1 MPVQLTPEG
10 FLFLSAP
17 AGSLQK
23 GELFLFWFFNVLLL
37 IGLDI
42 LLKGLAMIATLVL
55 EDGTVIE
62 GQAFGAESDA
72 VFELVFN
79 TSMTGYQEI
88 LTDPSYRGQGVL
100 FTVSHI
106 GNVGINLEDD
116 ESAKPQVS
124 AAVIRSLSPV
134 VSNWRS
140 ALSLPEWLRQ
150 HDVPGISGVDT
161 RWLTRKLRDGGTQ
174 KAALST
180 KGTSANELLKLVR
193 DWEGL
198 DGRDMVKEVTCE
210 EIYDWKDDAGSKWIE
225 RHGHSIFDH
234 RMSNN
239 EYRIVAFDFG
249 IKENILRH
257 LSSYGANVTVVPA
270 DTTAEEVLALKPD
283 GVFLSNGPGDPAG
296 LPYAVA
302 AVSGLIESGMPIFG
316 ICLGHQLIGRALGA
330 DTHKLKF
337 GHHGGNHP
345 VQYLPNGEVLITAQ
359 NHNYC
364 VTESDLNK
372 DEVEITYRSL
382 NDDSVEGLRMKN
394 RPVFSVQFHPEAA
407 PGPHD
412 AHDIFDKFFKL
423 IGGRMQFKFQS
434 SIGGLETPFASVPS
448 DSINGGSL

>member
-1 MPVQLTPEG
+1 MKL
-10 FLFLSAP
+10 
-17 AGSLQK
+17 
-23 GELFLFWFFNVLLL
+23 
-37 IGLDI
+37 
-42 LLKGLAMIATLVL
+42 ATLVL
-55 EDGTVIE
+55 QDGTVIE
-62 GQAFGAESDA
+62 GQAFGAETDA

-140 ALSLPEWLRQ
+140 ALSLSEWLTQ
-150 HDVPGISGVDT
+150 HGVPGISGVDT

-180 KGTSANELLKLVR
+180 KGTSPEKLLAMTR
-193 DWEGL
+193 EWTGL

-210 EIYDWKDDAGSKWIE
+210 ESYRWVDDEGSQWIKPVSSDQLSVVN
-225 RHGHSIFDH
+225 RPWS
-234 RMSNN
+234 
-239 EYRIVAFDFG
+239 IVAYDFG

-270 DTTAEEVLALKPD
+270 DTSAEEVLAMKPD

-296 LPYAVA
+296 LPYAVE
-302 AVSGLIESGMPIFG
+302 AVEKLIASNVPIFG

-330 DTHKLKF
+330 DTHRLKF

-345 VQYLPNGEVLITAQ
+345 VQHLPSGEVLITAQ

-364 VTESDLNK
+364 VTEGDLNK
-372 DEVEITYRSL
+372 DEVEITYKSL
-382 NDDSVEGLRMKN
+382 NDDSLEGLRMKN
-394 RPVFSVQFHPEAA
+394 KPVFSVQFHPESA

-412 AHDIFDKFFKL
+412 AHDIFSEFFQL
-423 IGGRMQFKFQS
+423 IKGRHENK
-434 SIGGLETPFASVPS
+434 
-448 DSINGGSL
+448 

>member
-1 MPVQLTPEG
+1 MT
-10 FLFLSAP
+10 
-17 AGSLQK
+17 
-23 GELFLFWFFNVLLL
+23 
-37 IGLDI
+37 
-42 LLKGLAMIATLVL
+42 ATLVL
-55 EDGTVIE
+55 EDGTIIE
-62 GQAFGAESDA
+62 GKAFGAQTDV

-140 ALSLPEWLRQ
+140 ALSLSDWLAN
-150 HDVPGISGVDT
+150 HNVPAISGVDT
-161 RWLTRKLRDGGTQ
+161 RWLTRKLRDGGIQ

-180 KGTSANELLKLVR
+180 QGTSAETLLKMAR

-198 DGRDMVKEVTCE
+198 DGRDVVKEVTCAE
-210 EIYDWKDDAGSKWIE
+210 PYHWVDDEGSKWVKNSGQWTVDSE
-225 RHGHSIFDH
+225 RSTVN
-234 RMSNN
+234 RLWS
-239 EYRIVAFDFG
+239 IVAYDFG

-270 DTTAEEVLALKPD
+270 DASAEEVLALQPD
-283 GVFLSNGPGDPAG
+283 GIFLSNGPGDPAG
-296 LPYAVA
+296 LPYAVK
-302 AVSGLIESGMPIFG
+302 AVSELIESDIPIFG

-337 GHHGGNHP
+337 GHHGANHP
-345 VQYLPNGEVLITAQ
+345 VQHLPSGKVLITAQ

-364 VTESDLNK
+364 VSEGELNK
-372 DEVEITYRSL
+372 DEVEITYKSL
-382 NDDSVEGLRMKN
+382 NDESLEGLRMKN
-394 RPVFSVQFHPEAA
+394 KPVFSVQFHPEAA
-407 PGPHD
+407 SGPHD
-412 AHDIFDKFFKL
+412 AQDIFSDFFKM
-423 IGGRMQFKFQS
+423 IERQ
-434 SIGGLETPFASVPS
+434 
-448 DSINGGSL
+448 

>member
-1 MPVQLTPEG
+1 MKL
-10 FLFLSAP
+10 
-17 AGSLQK
+17 
-23 GELFLFWFFNVLLL
+23 
-37 IGLDI
+37 
-42 LLKGLAMIATLVL
+42 ATLVL

-62 GQAFGAESDA
+62 GQAFGAETDS

-88 LTDPSYRGQGVL
+88 FTDPSYRGQGVL
-100 FTVSHI
+100 FTVAHI

-116 ESAKPQVS
+116 ESPRPQVS
-124 AAVIRSLSPV
+124 AAVVRSLSPA

-140 ALSLPEWLRQ
+140 ALSLSAWLGDY
-150 HDVPGISGVDT
+150 DVPGISGVDT

-180 KGTSANELLKLVR
+180 KGTSVVDLLKMTH
-193 DWEGL
+193 DWPGL

-210 EIYDWKDDAGSKWIE
+210 ESYHWVDDAGSNWVRNPE
-225 RHGHSIFDH
+225 QSRVN
-234 RMSNN
+234 RQWAV
-239 EYRIVAFDFG
+239 VAYDFG

-270 DTTAEEVLALKPD
+270 DTTAVEVLDMKPD
-283 GVFLSNGPGDPAG
+283 GIFLSNGPGDPAG
-296 LPYAVA
+296 LPYAVE
-302 AVSGLIESGMPIFG
+302 AVSSLIESGIPVFG

-345 VQYLPNGEVLITAQ
+345 VQYLPNGRVLITAQ

-364 VTESDLNK
+364 VAAGDLNP
-372 DEVEITYRSL
+372 DEVDITYKSL

-394 RPVFSVQFHPEAA
+394 KPVLSVQFHPESA

-412 AHDIFDKFFKL
+412 AHNIFEEFF
-423 IGGRMQFKFQS
+423 
-434 SIGGLETPFASVPS
+434 
-448 DSINGGSL
+448 SLMREKTIHAKAH

>member
-1 MPVQLTPEG
+1 
-10 FLFLSAP
+10 
-17 AGSLQK
+17 
-23 GELFLFWFFNVLLL
+23 
-37 IGLDI
+37 
-42 LLKGLAMIATLVL
+42 MIATFVL
-55 EDGTVIE
+55 EDGTAIT
-62 GQAFGAESDA
+62 GQAFGAETDA

-100 FTVSHI
+100 FTVAHI

-124 AAVIRSLSPV
+124 AVVIRSLSPV

-140 ALSLPEWLRQ
+140 ALSVSEWLTG
-150 HDVPGISGVDT
+150 HGVPGISGVDT

-180 KGTSANELLKLVR
+180 KGTAADQLLKMAR
-193 DWEGL
+193 EWDGL
-198 DGRDMVKEVTCE
+198 DGRDMVREVTCE
-210 EIYDWKDDAGSKWIE
+210 EPYHWVDDAGSKWVESKDEGRRMKDE
-225 RHGHSIFDH
+225 RLS
-234 RMSNN
+234 
-239 EYRIVAFDFG
+239 IVAYDFG

-270 DTTAEEVLALKPD
+270 DTTAEEALALRPD

-296 LPYAVA
+296 LPYAVE
-302 AVSGLIESGMPIFG
+302 AVSGLIESDVPIFG

-345 VQYLPNGEVLITAQ
+345 VQYLPTGEVLITAQ

-364 VTESDLNK
+364 VAAGDLNP
-372 DEVEITYRSL
+372 DEVEITYKSL
-382 NDDSVEGLRMKN
+382 NDDSLEGLQMKN
-394 RPVFSVQFHPEAA
+394 KPVFSVQFHPEAA

-412 AHDIFDKFFKL
+412 AHAIFAEFFK
-423 IGGRMQFKFQS
+423 R
-434 SIGGLETPFASVPS
+434 LEAAWIKKNS
-448 DSINGGSL
+448 

>member
-1 MPVQLTPEG
+1 
-10 FLFLSAP
+10 
-17 AGSLQK
+17 
-23 GELFLFWFFNVLLL
+23 
-37 IGLDI
+37 
-42 LLKGLAMIATLVL
+42 MIATLVL

-62 GQAFGAESDA
+62 GQAFGAENDV

-116 ESAKPQVS
+116 ESGKPQVS

-140 ALSLPEWLRQ
+140 ALPLSDWLTQ
-150 HDVPGISGVDT
+150 YGVPGISGVDT

-180 KGTSANELLKLVR
+180 KGTSADLLLKMAR
-193 DWEGL
+193 EWSGL

-210 EIYDWKDDAGSKWIE
+210 ETYHWMDDAGSKWVE
-225 RHGHSIFDH
+225 RHDHSIVDN
-234 RMSNN
+234 RTSNN
-239 EYRIVAFDFG
+239 KYRIVAYDFG

-257 LSSYGANVTVVPA
+257 LSSYGAQVTVVPA
-270 DTTAEEVLALKPD
+270 DTTSEEVLAMKPD

-296 LPYAVA
+296 LPYAVE
-302 AVSGLIESGMPIFG
+302 AVSELIESDVPIFG
-316 ICLGHQLIGRALGA
+316 ICLGHQLIGRAIGA

-364 VTESDLNK
+364 VIEGDLNQ
-372 DEVEITYRSL
+372 DEVEITYKSL
-382 NDDSVEGLRMKN
+382 NDDSLEGLRMRNK
-394 RPVFSVQFHPEAA
+394 PVFSVQFHPEAA

-412 AHDIFDKFFKL
+412 SHDIFGEFFKL
-423 IGGRMQFKFQS
+423 IHVRSENLGMKFT
-434 SIGGLETPFASVPS
+434 LTNYAMRPLH
-448 DSINGGSL
+448 D

>member
-1 MPVQLTPEG
+1 
-10 FLFLSAP
+10 
-17 AGSLQK
+17 
-23 GELFLFWFFNVLLL
+23 
-37 IGLDI
+37 
-42 LLKGLAMIATLVL
+42 MIATLVL

-62 GQAFGAESDA
+62 GKAFGAETDA

-106 GNVGINLEDD
+106 GNVGINVEDD

-124 AAVIRSLSPV
+124 AAVIRALSPI

-140 ALSLPEWLRQ
+140 ALSLSNWLAQ
-150 HDVPGISGVDT
+150 HGVPGISGVDT

-180 KGTSANELLKLVR
+180 KGTSAESLLKMAR
-193 DWEGL
+193 EWSGL

-210 EIYDWKDDAGSKWIE
+210 EAYHWADDAGSKWVNSKLVTGNLPITN
-225 RHGHSIFDH
+225 HH
-234 RMSNN
+234 
-239 EYRIVAFDFG
+239 IVAYDFG

-257 LSSYGANVTVVPA
+257 LSSFGANVTVVPA
-270 DTTAEEVLALKPD
+270 DTTADDVLALKPD
-283 GVFLSNGPGDPAG
+283 GIFLSNGPGDPAG
-296 LPYAVA
+296 LPYAVD
-302 AVSGLIESGMPIFG
+302 AVEKLIESNVPMFG

-330 DTHKLKF
+330 DTHRLKF

-345 VQYLPNGEVLITAQ
+345 VQYLPTGEVLITAQ

-364 VTESDLNK
+364 VTAGDLNK
-372 DEVEITYRSL
+372 DEVEITYKSL
-382 NDDSVEGLRMKN
+382 NDDSLEGIRVKN
-394 RPVFSVQFHPEAA
+394 KPVFSVQFHPESA

-412 AHDIFDKFFKL
+412 AHDIFGEFFKM
-423 IGGRMQFKFQS
+423 IGGK
-434 SIGGLETPFASVPS
+434 
-448 DSINGGSL
+448 

>member
-1 MPVQLTPEG
+1 MK
-10 FLFLSAP
+10 F
-17 AGSLQK
+17 
-23 GELFLFWFFNVLLL
+23 
-37 IGLDI
+37 
-42 LLKGLAMIATLVL
+42 ATLVL

-62 GQAFGAESDA
+62 GQAFGADADA

-106 GNVGINLEDD
+106 GNVGINTEDD
-116 ESAKPQVS
+116 ESAHPQVS
-124 AAVIRSLSPV
+124 AAVIRALSPV

-140 ALSLPEWLRQ
+140 ALSLSDWLKQ
-150 HDVPGISGVDT
+150 HNVPGISGVDT

-180 KGTSANELLKLVR
+180 KGTSAETLLKMAR
-193 DWEGL
+193 EWSGL

-210 EIYDWKDDAGSKWIE
+210 ETYHWADDAGSKWVERSDNSKIE
-225 RHGHSIFDH
+225 H
-234 RMSNN
+234 RKSNN
-239 EYRIVAFDFG
+239 EYRIVAYDFG

-270 DTTAEEVLALKPD
+270 DTSAEDVLALNPD
-283 GVFLSNGPGDPAG
+283 GIFLSNGPGDPAG
-296 LPYAVA
+296 LPYAVE
-302 AVSGLIESGMPIFG
+302 AVEKLIKSNVPMFG

-330 DTHKLKF
+330 DTHRLKF

-345 VQYLPNGEVLITAQ
+345 VQHLPSGEVLITAQ

-364 VTESDLNK
+364 VTAGDLNK
-372 DEVEITYRSL
+372 NEVEITYKSL
-382 NDDSVEGLRMKN
+382 NDDSLEGIRMKKK
-394 RPVFSVQFHPEAA
+394 PVFSVQFHPESA

-412 AHDIFDKFFKL
+412 AHDIFGEFFNM
-423 IGGRMQFKFQS
+423 IGGK
-434 SIGGLETPFASVPS
+434 
-448 DSINGGSL
+448 

>member
-1 MPVQLTPEG
+1 MK
-10 FLFLSAP
+10 F
-17 AGSLQK
+17 
-23 GELFLFWFFNVLLL
+23 
-37 IGLDI
+37 
-42 LLKGLAMIATLVL
+42 ATLVL
-55 EDGTVIE
+55 QDGTVIE
-62 GQAFGAESDA
+62 GQAFGAETDT

-106 GNVGINLEDD
+106 GNVGINTEDD

-140 ALSLPEWLRQ
+140 ALSLSTWLTQ
-150 HDVPGISGVDT
+150 HGVPGISGVDT

-180 KGTSANELLKLVR
+180 KGTSADVLLQMAR
-193 DWEGL
+193 DWSGL

-210 EIYDWKDDAGSKWIE
+210 ESYRWVDDEGSKWVGENEEVRMQNAEYETMGENSAFHIL
-225 RHGHSIFDH
+225 HSAFH
-234 RMSNN
+234 V
-239 EYRIVAFDFG
+239 VAYDFG

-257 LSSYGANVTVVPA
+257 LSSYGASVTVVPA
-270 DTTAEEVLALKPD
+270 DTTADEVLALKPD

-296 LPYAVA
+296 LPYAVE
-302 AVSGLIESGMPIFG
+302 AVSGLIESGVPMFG
-316 ICLGHQLIGRALGA
+316 ICLGHQFIGRALGA
-330 DTHKLKF
+330 DTHRLKF

-345 VQYLPNGEVLITAQ
+345 VQHLPSGKVLITAQ

-364 VTESDLNK
+364 VTEGDLNK
-372 DEVEITYRSL
+372 DEVEITYKSL
-382 NDDSVEGLRMKN
+382 NDDSLEGLRMKN
-394 RPVFSVQFHPEAA
+394 KPVFSVQFHPESA

-412 AHDIFDKFFKL
+412 AHDIFAEFFQL
-423 IGGRMQFKFQS
+423 IMRNAEFEIQEEYSISGG
-434 SIGGLETPFASVPS
+434 E
-448 DSINGGSL
+448 